1 MDREVSTVIEISVA
15 LIAISIVIGIIS
27 FTVFMGQDMSND
39 VAVESSK
46 IVSAMEVGELEEM
59 CHQNNVMPTAG
70 AYSIYKTH
78 KNVIPNYYCHICK
91 SDKFCLLNHMDGK
104 VSVQITKSEKGW
116 YIMDIHKVDCNW
128 FDNLKSNHA
137 NRKDNGNCVK

>member
-1 MDREVSTVIEISVA
+1 MDREISTAIEISVA

-46 IVSAMEVGELEEM
+46 IISSLEVGELDEM
-59 CHQNNVMPTAG
+59 CYQNNLMPTAG

-78 KNVIPNYYCHICK
+78 NAVIPEYYCHICNT
-91 SDKFCLLNHMDGK
+91 DEFCLLSHLSGK

-116 YIMDIHKVDCNW
+116 YSMEIHENDCNW
-128 FDNLKSNHA
+128 FDNISITHT
-137 NRKDNGNCVK
+137 DGNCVN

>member
-1 MDREVSTVIEISVA
+1 MEKEVSMTIEIAVA

-27 FTVFMGQDMSND
+27 FTVFMGQDMSNE

-46 IVSAMEVGELEEM
+46 IVSAMEVGELDEM
-59 CHQNNVMPTAG
+59 CHQNSIMPTAG

-78 KNVIPNYYCHICK
+78 KNIIPDYYCHICK
-91 SDKFCLLNHMDGK
+91 TDVFCLLNHLSGK

-116 YIMDIHKVDCNW
+116 YSMDIHEVDCVW
-128 FDNLKSNHA
+128 FERLKNPHNDGS
-137 NRKDNGNCVK
+137 CVK

>member
-46 IVSAMEVGELEEM
+46 IVSAMEVGELDEM
-59 CHQNNVMPTAG
+59 LHQNNILPTAG
-70 AYSIYKTH
+70 AYSVYKTH
-78 KNVIPNYYCHICK
+78 KNVIPEYYCHICK
-91 SDKFCLLNHMDGK
+91 SKEFCLLNHLSGK
-104 VSVQITKSEKGW
+104 VSVQIRKSEKGW
-116 YIMDIHKVDCNW
+116 YMMDVHDIDCNW
-128 FDNLKSNHA
+128 FDKLKTPHTE
-137 NRKDNGNCVK
+137 GNCQK

>member
-1 MDREVSTVIEISVA
+1 MDREVSTVVELSVA

-59 CHQNNVMPTAG
+59 RHQNNIMPTALKKKIEGSPLIALMRKEQEEQQMLDLLEQIIG
-70 AYSIYKTH
+70 A
-78 KNVIPNYYCHICK
+78 V
-91 SDKFCLLNHMDGK
+91 
-104 VSVQITKSEKGW
+104 
-116 YIMDIHKVDCNW
+116 
-128 FDNLKSNHA
+128 
-137 NRKDNGNCVK
+137 

>member
-46 IVSAMEVGELEEM
+46 IISAMEVGELDEM
-59 CHQNNVMPTAG
+59 CHQNNVMPTAA
-70 AYSIYKTH
+70 AYSVYKTH
-78 KNVIPNYYCHICK
+78 KNVIPEYYCNICK
-91 SDKFCLLNHMDGK
+91 SNKFCLLDHLNSK

-116 YIMDIHKVDCNW
+116 YIMRIHKVDCNW
-128 FDNLKSNHA
+128 FDNLKSAHA
-137 NRKDNGNCVK
+137 VGNANGVCQK

>member
-46 IVSAMEVGELEEM
+46 IVSAMEVGEL
-59 CHQNNVMPTAG
+59 
-70 AYSIYKTH
+70 
-78 KNVIPNYYCHICK
+78 
-91 SDKFCLLNHMDGK
+91 D
-104 VSVQITKSEKGW
+104 
-116 YIMDIHKVDCNW
+116 
-128 FDNLKSNHA
+128 
-137 NRKDNGNCVK
+137 

>member
-1 MDREVSTVIEISVA
+1 MEKEVSMVIEIAVA

-27 FTVFMGQDMSND
+27 FTVFMGQDMSNE

-46 IVSAMEVGELEEM
+46 IVSAMEVGELDEM
-59 CHQNNVMPTAG
+59 CHQNSIMPTAG

-78 KNVIPNYYCHICK
+78 KNIIPDYYCHICK
-91 SDKFCLLNHMDGK
+91 TDVFCLLNHLSGK

-116 YIMDIHKVDCNW
+116 YSMDIHKADCVW
-128 FDNLKSNHA
+128 FERLKNPHA
-137 NRKDNGNCVK
+137 DGSCVK